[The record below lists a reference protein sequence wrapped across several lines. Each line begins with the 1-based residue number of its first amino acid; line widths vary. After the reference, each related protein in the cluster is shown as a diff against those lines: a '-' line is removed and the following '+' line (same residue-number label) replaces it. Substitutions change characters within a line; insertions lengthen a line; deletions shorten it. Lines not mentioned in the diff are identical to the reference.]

1 MGRLIDVN
9 SSLLGSTLRGWRGT
23 VAFRPATRQ
32 PAKPLELFEYEA
44 SPYCRLVREALTEMD
59 LDAMIHPCPRGGTR
73 FRGEAQARGG
83 KQRFP
88 LLMDPNTGI
97 AMFESADI
105 IAYLADTYG
114 ASLQPARGLRRSV
127 AIVASALASGVRAPG
142 RIRGLRARPSHA
154 PAKPLELY
162 SFESSPFS
170 RLVREVLCELEL
182 PYFLRNCGKAR
193 WADMGPPWMRDRVW
207 KTKVEGRN
215 RTALLARVGKVQLPY
230 LVDPNTGVEMFESA
244 KIIAY
249 LERKYAA
256 GATRDGDA

>member
-1 MGRLIDVN
+1 MGRLFDIN

-23 VAFRPATRQ
+23 VAFRPAARQ

-59 LDAMIHPCPRGGTR
+59 LDAMIYPCPRGGTR
-73 FRGEAQARGG
+73 FRGEAIARGG

-88 LLMDPNTGI
+88 LLVDPNSGI

-114 ASLQPARGLRRSV
+114 GHAKPARGLRRSL
-127 AIVASALASGVRAPG
+127 AIVSSALATGARAPG
-142 RIRGLRARPSHA
+142 KIRGLDARPSRA
-154 PAKPLELY
+154 PEKPLELY

-193 WADMGPPWMRDRVW
+193 WADMGPPWIRDRVLRQ
-207 KTKVEGRN
+207 KVEGRN
-215 RTALLARVGKVQLPY
+215 RTALLGRAGKVQFPY
-230 LVDPNTGVEMFESA
+230 VADPNTGVEMFESA

-249 LERKYAA
+249 LERKYS
-256 GATRDGDA
+256 D